1 MSSSS
6 IGPLPEWARPIPDAN
21 APKKRDDTGGADRRG
36 LRDKLGRSKRRGD
49 GDESAPVERPAETP
63 VERKVAPAAPRVESA
78 AAAPAAPKPSQLP
91 EVEFHVD
98 PAAPRH
104 PEYGRRLTVEWFATK
119 HVEVY
124 EEGMVRLT
132 GPLVASPPYEELVS
146 IEYWADD
153 TPKSTKEKLLGKVG
167 SGNLRELGIAEPL
180 REAVLTVV
188 TSERTHTLR
197 EADATEAGAKAAAM
211 LVAAANHVL
220 ERRRRRTP
228 AAPAAPTHQAYEAA
242 DPAVSTGAAWPAEAS
257 APSPVVEP
265 LARPLLADLPPLAP
279 PAAAPAPSWSAPSA
293 VDDDRP
299 AATDP
304 SSLGFISVPPLRMPS
319 LAPLLDGT
327 PTGGI
332 EIPVRSAADRL
343 RDLTELHR
351 EGLVSDDEYE
361 RKRQALLGEL

>member
-6 IGPLPEWARPIPDAN
+6 IGPLPEWARPIPDVT
-21 APKKRDDTGGADRRG
+21 APRKRDETGGSDRRG
-36 LRDKLGRSKRRGD
+36 LRDKLGRSKRHGD
-49 GDESAPVERPAETP
+49 GDQSGQVERPADEPVRRATP
-63 VERKVAPAAPRVESA
+63 SAPAESA
-78 AAAPAAPKPSQLP
+78 FAPAAPAAPKPSPLP
-91 EVEFHVD
+91 PVQFEID
-98 PAAPRH
+98 PQAPRH
-104 PEYGRRLTVEWFATK
+104 PEFGRRIAVEWFATK

-124 EEGMVRLT
+124 EEGIVRLT

-153 TPKSTKEKLLGKVG
+153 TPKSAKEKLLGKVG
-167 SGNLRELGIAEPL
+167 SGNLRELGLPEPL

-197 EADATEAGAKAAAM
+197 EADATEAGAKAASM
-211 LVAAANHVL
+211 LIAASTYAL
-220 ERRRRRTP
+220 DRRRRRTP
-228 AAPAAPTHQAYEAA
+228 APSPSSVVPTAEPEAVRSTDVPSADWPAAPSPA
-242 DPAVSTGAAWPAEAS
+242 DVPPMPAGA
-257 APSPVVEP
+257 
-265 LARPLLADLPPLAP
+265 PLAP
-279 PAAAPAPSWSAPSA
+279 PSWSSAPQPT
-293 VDDDRP
+293 DDRP

-304 SSLGFISVPPLRMPS
+304 ASLGFISVPPLRMPS

-351 EGLVSDDEYE
+351 EGLVSDEEFE